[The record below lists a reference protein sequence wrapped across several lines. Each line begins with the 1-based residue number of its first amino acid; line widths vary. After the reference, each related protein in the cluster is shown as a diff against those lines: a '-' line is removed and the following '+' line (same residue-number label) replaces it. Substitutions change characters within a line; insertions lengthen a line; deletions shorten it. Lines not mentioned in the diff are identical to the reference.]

1 MVLKGIDP
9 EAFKNRM
16 PKQSGNFTINKSWLF
31 DGFSWVPIKPMTVK
45 RAKAACTIA
54 FSELFNV
61 SI

>member
-1 MVLKGIDP
+1 MILKVINPDAV
-9 EAFKNRM
+9 EKRM
-16 PKQSGNFTINKSWLF
+16 PKQSGNFAINKSWLF